1 MKKNEEEPRG
11 EREKRG
17 ASGSE
22 GVFAPKKRVTR
33 HVIPAL
39 PLLLFVAPGARA
51 RYPGPDSTRGYTEE
65 YRTRAHPPTMG
76 RATIYYSRASWHLT
90 CRLAASLFRFS
101 FCRPVDLFVS
111 FSLSEH
117 VVSVHVSSWVDRSP
131 RLHSQL
137 RNKVRVRGGAN
148 SSPWRS

>member
-1 MKKNEEEPRG
+1 MKKNEEEPAG

-17 ASGSE
+17 ASGSK

-39 PLLLFVAPGARA
+39 PLLFVAPGARA
-51 RYPGPDSTRGYTEE
+51 RYPGPDPTRGYTEE

-90 CRLAASLFRFS
+90 CRLACLSLPFLLLPA
-101 FCRPVDLFVS
+101 CRPLCF
-111 FSLSEH
+111 FLSCRARCLG
-117 VVSVHVSSWVDRSP
+117 VSSWVDRSP

-137 RNKVRVRGGAN
+137 RNKVRVREGAN
-148 SSPWRS
+148 SSSWRS

>member
-1 MKKNEEEPRG
+1 MKKNEEEPGG

-17 ASGSE
+17 ASGSKRI
-22 GVFAPKKRVTR
+22 FAPKKRVTR

-39 PLLLFVAPGARA
+39 PLLFVTPGARA
-51 RYPGPDSTRGYTEE
+51 RYLGPDPTRGYTEE

-111 FSLSEH
+111 FSLAER

-131 RLHSQL
+131 RLRSQL
-137 RNKVRVRGGAN
+137 RNKVRVRGGTN